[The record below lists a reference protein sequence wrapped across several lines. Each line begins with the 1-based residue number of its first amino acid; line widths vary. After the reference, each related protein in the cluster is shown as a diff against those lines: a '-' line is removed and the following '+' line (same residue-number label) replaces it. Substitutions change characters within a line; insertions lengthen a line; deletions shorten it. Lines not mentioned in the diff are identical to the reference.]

1 MLCDEADEHRLA
13 LCLMEKSTARICVP
27 VCVKRAGDLAA
38 AIKRAA
44 EVADI
49 IELRLDCLD
58 QTQLDIA
65 LKGLSD
71 FRKSIRPPFIL
82 TFRPA
87 EQGGNREIS
96 RQERATFWEQN
107 RLSSSAAGDFA
118 DVEADLLIPS
128 TNQLIASQ
136 FTWES
141 IICSH
146 HIFNGVPSALNEIYE
161 RMAAT
166 PARVLKIA
174 IPAGDATDCLP
185 VFRLLERARS
195 EGRELI
201 ALAMGQAGVATRIL
215 GPSRGA
221 FLTYGS
227 LDDESKTAPGQLR
240 ARDLR
245 EVYRIDHV
253 DRQTEIMGLMGQ
265 PVAHSIS
272 PHIHNAAL
280 AASGTNAVY
289 IPFEVRDAGA
299 FINRMI
305 HPRSREIDWKMRG
318 LSVTAPHKQ
327 AIMDY
332 LDWIEPEA
340 KEIGAVNTVVVEDN
354 ELHGYNTDAGAF
366 ISPLRKAFRSLENL
380 RCAVIGAGG
389 AARSAIWALQKEQ
402 ALVNVFARNV
412 ETAASLGEK
421 FAIDCHSIDA
431 GSFEAFDIVVNATP
445 VGTRGSRE
453 NETIAA
459 AGQLRGVRLVYD
471 LVYNP
476 LETRLMRE
484 ARIAGCEV
492 LGGLEMLIAQ
502 ARVQFKLWTGREID
516 DSVLRTAAQDVLS
529 SSNV

>member
-1 MLCDEADEHRLA
+1 
-13 LCLMEKSTARICVP
+13 
-27 VCVKRAGDLAA
+27 
-38 AIKRAA
+38 
-44 EVADI
+44 
-49 IELRLDCLD
+49 
-58 QTQLDIA
+58 
-65 LKGLSD
+65 
-71 FRKSIRPPFIL
+71 
-82 TFRPA
+82 
-87 EQGGNREIS
+87 
-96 RQERATFWEQN
+96 
-107 RLSSSAAGDFA
+107 
-118 DVEADLLIPS
+118 
-128 TNQLIASQ
+128 
-136 FTWES
+136 
-141 IICSH
+141 
-146 HIFNGVPSALNEIYE
+146 
-161 RMAAT
+161 MAAT

-174 IPAGDATDCLP
+174 VPAGDATDCLP

-195 EGRELI
+195 EKRELI

-227 LDDESKTAPGQLR
+227 LDDESATAPGQLR
-240 ARDLR
+240 ARELR

-253 DRQTEIMGLMGQ
+253 DRQTEITGLMGQ

-289 IPFEVRDAGA
+289 IPFEVRDAGG
-299 FINRMI
+299 FMNRMI

-354 ELHGYNTDAGAF
+354 ELHGYNTDASAF
-366 ISPLRKAFRSLENL
+366 IAPLRKAFRSLENL

-412 ETAASLGEK
+412 ETAASLGKK
-421 FAIDCHSIDA
+421 FAIDCHSIGA
-431 GSFEAFDIVVNATP
+431 GSFEAFDIVVNTTP

-502 ARVQFKLWTGREID
+502 ARVQFKLWTGCEID
-516 DSVLRTAAQDVLS
+516 DSVLRTAAQDALS